1 MKTIKLIL
9 LLVLMS
15 GVARAA
21 DLAELQEQALANR
34 EVIQRYAANLEKSRT
49 NETLARSGFYPALD
63 VGYTANWLDEPT
75 VFEDRESR
83 FASGTVSWNV
93 FAGLRDKYNLQSAA
107 QLSQAE
113 AYRLRGLK
121 QDIKLAVA
129 LRYLAI
135 YDRQASLVVAEDA
148 AATLNKLAED
158 AVNRLAVGLI
168 RKSEMLKFK
177 VDLDNAIIAR
187 KKARAELD
195 KSLALLQREIGREVE
210 PAGLRFREFADPPP
224 GLDQAEYEA
233 AMLAQRSELKYL
245 EEIAGAAALRV
256 KVERARYYPSVN
268 LAGIYR
274 KYDDPVNAAG
284 ADDDELRAQLS
295 LSINLFDGFGK
306 KARIGA
312 ATLEEQGLR
321 YDLAEAR
328 RDFTVQLQNL
338 FLDYRVNGDNVA
350 VAAGS
355 IAQAEENLRVNRLS
369 YEEGA
374 TRESEVLDAI
384 ANLSRARFNFV
395 AAKSEGFANYF
406 QIVRAAEGL

>member
-1 MKTIKLIL
+1 MNTIKLIL
-9 LLVLMS
+9 VFLLLG

-34 EVIQRYAANLEKSRT
+34 EVIQRYVTNLEKSRA
-49 NETLARSGFYPALD
+49 NETLARSGFYPSLD

-75 VFEDRESR
+75 VFEDRENR
-83 FASGTVSWNV
+83 FASGTVSWNI

-113 AYRLRGLK
+113 GYRLQGLK

-135 YDRQASLVVAEDA
+135 HDRQASLVVAEDA
-148 AATLNKLAED
+148 AATLSKLAED

-168 RKSEMLKFK
+168 QKSEMLKFK

-195 KSLALLQREIGREVE
+195 KSLALLQREIGGAVD
-210 PAGLRFREFADPPP
+210 PAGLRFPEFTELPPV
-224 GLDQAEYEA
+224 LDQPEYEA
-233 AMLAQRSELKYL
+233 AMPDQRSELKYL
-245 EEIAGAAALRV
+245 AELAGAAALRL

-274 KYDDPVNAAG
+274 QYDDPVNDYG
-284 ADDDELRAQLS
+284 SDDDELRAQLT
-295 LSINLFDGFGK
+295 LSVNLFDGFGR

-312 ATLEEQGLR
+312 ASHEEQGLR

-338 FLDYRVNGDNVA
+338 FLDYRVSGDNVE
-350 VAAGS
+350 VAAAG
-355 IAQAEENLRVNRLS
+355 IAQAEENLRVTRLA
-369 YEEGA
+369 YEEGV